1 MSELPVSR
9 LLNWGPDRSLKA
21 NLHDCLSQTESG
33 PVLRDLVMSILALK
47 CPGLTITLREN
58 LPVYPDLMVLFNGC
72 LEVGDTVIHV
82 VPKVGEALARHCAED
97 LANGRQPL
105 VLTLDDGVTIFRT
118 LLSYAGLAE
127 RVEVMDALDF
137 LATGILTLA
146 NFRAGQWPLI
156 VAKLCSPI
164 GVPVSP

>member
-1 MSELPVSR
+1 M
-9 LLNWGPDRSLKA
+9 
-21 NLHDCLSQTESG
+21 
-33 PVLRDLVMSILALK
+33 LALK

-58 LPVYPDLMVLFNGC
+58 LPVYPDLMVLFDGC

-82 VPKVGEALARHCAED
+82 VPKVGEALVRHCAED

-118 LLSYAGLAE
+118 MLGYAGLAE

-137 LATGILTLA
+137 LATGMLTLA
-146 NFRAGQWPLI
+146 NFRAEQCQSMGERLFY
-156 VAKLCSPI
+156 LCGIPRQA
-164 GVPVSP
+164 